1 MNGVS
6 KKLCV
11 TAVSISA
18 VVNMAQ
24 GCKDPWPYAVIIG
37 VICIVS
43 VVAQV
48 WFDYVAGRKSK
59 GETDAS

>member
-24 GCKDPWPYAVIIG
+24 GCKSPWPYAVVIG
-37 VICIVS
+37 VICVVS
-43 VVAQV
+43 VVAQA
-48 WFDYVAGRKSK
+48 WLDYVSARKSK
-59 GETDAS
+59 D